1 MGNGLRWISSLLSV
15 LFLSVLTAAPLSGC
29 DSDFMGG
36 YNSLINT
43 MEQKANADE
52 VNEEVN
58 VMLKVPAG
66 TLFPSYH
73 VITMG
78 DGTKVGQV
86 SFRYAAKDFLY
97 RAGRTTEDI
106 TGIWVD
112 GKHLGAVVS
121 PEEVID
127 CQQLSDGTVWSRW
140 YVDDIQYVLI
150 CFQGDEESFRSVLK
164 RVA

>member
-1 MGNGLRWISSLLSV
+1 MRNGLRFASFLTALLLSAMIAV
-15 LFLSVLTAAPLSGC
+15 LLSGC

-36 YNSLINT
+36 YNSLVNT

-52 VNEEVN
+52 VNKEVD
-58 VMLKVPAG
+58 VLLKVPSG

-106 TGIWVD
+106 TGIWLD
-112 GKHLGAVVS
+112 GKKLGSIVR
-121 PEEVID
+121 PDEIID
-127 CQQLSDGTVWSRW
+127 CQFLSDGTLWSRW
-140 YVDDIQYVLI
+140 YEEDVQYVLI
-150 CFQGDEESFRSVLK
+150 CFDGDEESFRSVLK
-164 RVA
+164 KVN